1 MGVHGAQERRK
12 TDMTRIAIRRIRP
25 QGDVGQRVVTG
36 HVGKSSN
43 RAGLTRRTAMALET
57 VAYKSISQVID
68 LIAQESAG
76 IFMAVLARLLRR
88 EMICRLAHDSQR
100 LSVVASRALT
110 GYGDMA
116 KAFYQETGGTDM
128 ACVTRKSCRNM
139 AAGTVFGS
147 VLENA
152 VDVALFAFQ
161 GRMDLSENKPCF
173 RVIEGIF
180 YRNCLRCSRKE

>member
-1 MGVHGAQERRK
+1 MTGRTFRTRCMGVHGAQERRK

-88 EMICRLAHDSQR
+88 EMIC
-100 LSVVASRALT
+100 
-110 GYGDMA
+110 
-116 KAFYQETGGTDM
+116 
-128 ACVTRKSCRNM
+128 
-139 AAGTVFGS
+139 
-147 VLENA
+147 
-152 VDVALFAFQ
+152 
-161 GRMDLSENKPCF
+161 
-173 RVIEGIF
+173 
-180 YRNCLRCSRKE
+180 